1 MSITQEDINNTL
13 CKMIPIPN
21 GNVFSIEGFEVLAE
35 WSEKQE
41 WWNEFVKLNS
51 LGHYWRRSYKSD
63 PYWFALTLFRYV
75 SPTSTSCAGLISNRN
90 RGNLNEKF
98 TKHCNK
104 SSQLNFLKTVG

>member
-21 GNVFSIEGFEVLAE
+21 GNVLSTEGFEVLAE

-41 WWNEFVKLNS
+41 WWNEFVELNS

-63 PYWFALTLFRYV
+63 PYWFALTLFRFI
-75 SPTSTSCAGLISNRN
+75 SRRTMSSAGPINNKKRDY
-90 RGNLNEKF
+90 LNEKF
-98 TKHCNK
+98 A
-104 SSQLNFLKTVG
+104 